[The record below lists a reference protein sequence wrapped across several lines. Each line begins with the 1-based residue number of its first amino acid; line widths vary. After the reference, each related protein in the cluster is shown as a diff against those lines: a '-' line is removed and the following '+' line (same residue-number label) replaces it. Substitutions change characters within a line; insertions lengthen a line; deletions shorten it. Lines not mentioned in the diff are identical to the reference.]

1 MSNTIY
7 RISDSLAILDSE
19 INAAAV
25 DNTTQT
31 SAYLSL
37 ATASKITW
45 VVTVKDTNAAD
56 DTTIDVKVQSADDS
70 SGTNVTDIS
79 GLATTQ
85 ITADNAA
92 DQILIIEVDQ
102 TEVNSGDT
110 HVRCVV
116 TAGDGTAGANICI
129 TAIGGNLNY
138 LPASEYDSAEV
149 AEIKT
154 L

>member
-1 MSNTIY
+1 MSNNIR
-7 RISDSLAILDSE
+7 RISDDLPVMNAE

-25 DNTTQT
+25 DNTTQA
-31 SAYLSL
+31 SGYISL
-37 ATASKITW
+37 ATVSKVMF
-45 VVTVKDTNAAD
+45 VVVVKDTNAAD

-79 GLATTQ
+79 GLAATQ

-92 DQILIIEVDQ
+92 DQIVVIEVDQ
-102 TEVNSGDT
+102 TEVNSADT
-110 HVRCVV
+110 HVRCLV
-116 TAGDGTAGANICI
+116 TAGNGTAGANI
-129 TAIGGNLNY
+129 AIIALGGNLNY